1 MITSIDGRNFVL
13 LSEPMI
19 DTSDYENGIYTD
31 ELEDEDYI
39 DIPTYIARAYDEEE
53 EPNENNEIQ
62 TYIVTFDTV
71 PVMGYGGNTEY
82 TYGDK
87 FVDYETDGYMKL
99 DVIR

>member
-19 DTSDYENGIYTD
+19 DNSDYESGIYID
-31 ELEDEDYI
+31 DLEDEDYI
-39 DIPTYIARAYDEEE
+39 NIPTYIARAYDAED
-53 EPNENNEIQ
+53 EPNENDEIP
-62 TYIVTFDTV
+62 TYTVTFDTV

-87 FVDYETDGYMKL
+87 IVDYEQDGYMKL